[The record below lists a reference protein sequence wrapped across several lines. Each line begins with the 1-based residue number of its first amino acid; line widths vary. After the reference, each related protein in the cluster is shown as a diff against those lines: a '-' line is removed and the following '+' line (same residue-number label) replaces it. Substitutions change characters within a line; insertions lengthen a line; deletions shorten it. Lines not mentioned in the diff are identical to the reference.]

1 MELVDLNS
9 DSFLKELEEKY
20 PEKYLITIG
29 LDKFQLFTLNTFV
42 GQNSSTADLFDP
54 NDYKLYLDKMWRV
67 F

>member
-1 MELVDLNS
+1 MELIDLND

-42 GQNSSTADLFDP
+42 GQNSSTVDLFNP